1 MPEIRCPMCSAPNP
15 ETAEVCGECGARL
28 KPLVAGGDLGLPPE
42 EAGAPGPPPGA
53 EDGEEDWLAR
63 IRSQAL
69 TSGGEEPTEEEPRE
83 SPAPDWLG
91 RLREAD
97 SGYEEGPPEG
107 ELPEW
112 MDEFIAAGEESER
125 VAAEGEALEK
135 AEQVPEWLARIRAK
149 QAVQE
154 AAIPEEED
162 WLERLRQEGEA
173 DIPAAEEPPPEME
186 AAPPREPLEGPMPEH
201 EAEEAIQ
208 EGLGA
213 EAEPEALP
221 AESPFFAE
229 DLDMLA
235 EEISLPEAQ
244 EEPLEAPPLAPEA
257 PSLAPEDLEG
267 EALPHVPALVPEDQ
281 SEVPLVEIGESD
293 LEGVEL
299 PDWLEDLRAEIPVS
313 AEEPGEEVE
322 SPDLAPATLPSWLE
336 AMRPTDAFRPEIE
349 IEREEEQPVES
360 AGPLAGLRGVLM
372 AEPVV
377 AKPRMATATAAQLE
391 VTERQYAQAELLQR
405 LVEYEQQEVAPPEGR
420 AMRVP
425 FARWAISLVMLVA
438 MLIPFSFERMGI
450 HGYPLPASISPDLAP
465 LIQRIGDQ
473 PADRPALVVFDY
485 TPGYTG
491 ELSAVAGAVVGQ
503 LTQRGYPIATLSTR
517 PTGPPLAERM
527 FASAAAAGAEISHLG
542 YLPGGPTAV
551 QLFSIAPR
559 DAVLSGFH
567 LPQEGE
573 EKDPWAIEGLRQV
586 QRLSDFGLVIVITAG
601 TETARTWAEQT
612 HPWIGETPLI
622 MVLSA
627 GAEPLVRPYYES
639 ADPRVDGILTGLPS
653 AVSYRQLSGQPQLVA
668 SQWNTFG
675 TGMLAAQLIL
685 LAGGAYGFISWLIRR
700 TQG

>member
-1 MPEIRCPMCSAPNP
+1 MPEVRCPMCSAPNP
-15 ETAEVCGECGARL
+15 ETADVCGECGARL
-28 KPLVAGGDLGLPPE
+28 KPLVAGGDLGLPHE
-42 EAGAPGPPPGA
+42 EAGAPGPPPGV

-69 TSGGEEPTEEEPRE
+69 TSGGEEPTEEESGE

-107 ELPEW
+107 VLPEW
-112 MDEFIAAGEESER
+112 MDEFIAAGDESEAA
-125 VAAEGEALEK
+125 AAEDEGLEQ

-149 QAVQE
+149 QAMQK

-162 WLERLRQEGEA
+162 WLERLRHEGEA
-173 DIPAAEEPPPEME
+173 EIQAAEEPPSEIE
-186 AAPPREPLEGPMPEH
+186 AMPPSEALEEPLPEP
-201 EAEEAIQ
+201 EAEEAVQ
-208 EGLGA
+208 EGLAA
-213 EAEPEALP
+213 EAEPETLP

-229 DLDMLA
+229 DLDALT
-235 EEISLPEAQ
+235 EEMPLPEVQ
-244 EEPLEAPPLAPEA
+244 EEGPEAPP
-257 PSLAPEDLEG
+257 LAPEDLEG

-377 AKPRMATATAAQLE
+377 AKPRMATAAAAQLE

-405 LVEYEQQEVAPPEGR
+405 LVDYEQQEMAPSEGP
-420 AMRVP
+420 AMRIP
-425 FARWAISLVMLVA
+425 FVRWAISLVMLVA
-438 MLIPFSFERMGI
+438 VLIPFSFERMGMR
-450 HGYPLPASISPDLAP
+450 GYPLPASISPDLAP

-473 PADRPALVVFDY
+473 PVDRPALVVFDY

-491 ELSAVAGAVVGQ
+491 ELSSVAGAVVGQ

-527 FASAAAAGAEISHLG
+527 FAEAAAAGAQVSHLG
-542 YLPGGPTAV
+542 YLAGGPTAV

-567 LPQEGE
+567 LPREGE

-586 QRLSDFGLVIVITAG
+586 QRLSDFGLVVVITAG

-612 HPWIGETPLI
+612 HPWIGDTPLI

-627 GAEPLVRPYYES
+627 GAEPLVRPYFEA
-639 ADPRVDGILTGLPS
+639 ADRRVDGILTGLPS
-653 AVSYRQLSGQPQLVA
+653 AVSYRQLSGQPQLAA
-668 SQWNTFG
+668 SQWNAFG

-700 TQG
+700 AQG